1 MHGYWPFDILL
12 PEPTPPDEPAD
23 ILPRQRR
30 LFFLFCSA
38 KDPDPVSVAECV
50 EAYCDTRRPPE
61 AIYLIAPETERAA
74 VERVLDSP
82 EFQGRAKG
90 ATRYSD
96 SPATDCLLFDAD
108 GNVVNRANEV
118 PGLDMMA
125 VKRQG
130 LTYLLRDETHPVY
143 LTAPPSHHF
152 VVPSESHAQTFF
164 RVGSAMADGAAIDFI
179 AFCCLPFFADREV
192 KHVYCDTGA
201 ISPVVY
207 AVNALRNRIGTKP
220 SFACPSSFKSYK
232 GVKDFEFRD
241 IQHALVLISLSTTG
255 GLAPFIRANQPGVSD
270 RDIVTLFILHKPA
283 STQFV
288 CDLRKDPNNPD
299 GFDPVETYTEED
311 CPLCAQGSTRILIST
326 EQFLPGH
333 GHNEQVMIRAQH
345 SPDWLRP
352 CLSQFVGT
360 GLIHAHYRLQD
371 NSQAVSHAT
380 AEVFFDLE
388 RLFAD
393 ENLLGIRRYSDLFWR
408 RVDQAVPAVLD
419 RIICLDSPASVKM
432 AERVAA
438 RAGETLG
445 RTVPVL
451 RYSQAMERMKDL
463 EQEQSRA
470 TLVVAAAAASGRSLL
485 SVAQLLRHIQKTGG
499 INYLIGLARF
509 SSREHLR
516 EVEANLTRGER
527 PQDHGFLVV
536 ERVFLPLGGSRSETT
551 WDFERR
557 LLDELIAE
565 CEPGATR
572 EALEQ
577 RRNLIRE
584 ASGEGVRGLSDDLF
598 WANAGRPRL
607 ELRPGFA
614 FFPPLKE
621 HTKPSQAD
629 VYFTM
634 AAILH
639 ARRSAR
645 GEDDSLF
652 QQEHLRK
659 VLSPRC
665 FDRFNDGVIQASLLR
680 AAKLPELDYSIDEN
694 ISKEMWQV
702 LDFIFQARAVNAG
715 EAYREFLVAL
725 ALKRLRL
732 RIADMEQ
739 LKKNHGSKAQDPI
752 DQLLWKKIE
761 SNMEKRMQQE
771 QKSSLAD
778 VGGPSAASSSTRLQA
793 P

>member
-1 MHGYWPFDILL
+1 MYGFWPFDILL
-12 PEPTPPDEPAD
+12 PEPQPSDESVDLPPK
-23 ILPRQRR
+23 QRR

-50 EAYCDTRRPPE
+50 EAYCDNRRPPD
-61 AIYLIAPETERAA
+61 AIYLIAPESERTAI
-74 VERVLDSP
+74 EGVLDSD

-90 ATRYSD
+90 ATRYSEP
-96 SPATDCLLFDAD
+96 PATDCLLFDAD
-108 GNVVNRANEV
+108 GRVVNRAKEAPN
-118 PGLDMMA
+118 LDVEA
-125 VKRQG
+125 VKQLG
-130 LTYLLRDETHPVY
+130 LTYLIKDETHGVY

-152 VVPSESHAQTFF
+152 VIPSESHAQTFF
-164 RVGSAMADGAAIDFI
+164 RIGSAMADGAAIDFI

-207 AVNALRNRIGTKP
+207 AINALRNRIGRKP
-220 SFACPSSFKSYK
+220 SFACPSTFKSYK
-232 GVKDFEFRD
+232 GAKDFQFRNME
-241 IQHALVLISLSTTG
+241 HSLVLISLSSTG
-255 GLAPFIRANQPGVSD
+255 GLAPFIRARHPNISD
-270 RDIVTLFILHKPA
+270 KNILTLFMLHKPTE

-288 CDLRKDPNNPD
+288 CDLRKDPNKNPS

-311 CPLCAQGSTRILIST
+311 CRLCAQGSTRILIST

-333 GHNEQVMIRAQH
+333 GHTEQVMIRAQH
-345 SPDWLRP
+345 GPEWLRP
-352 CLSQFVGT
+352 FLGQFVGT
-360 GLIHAHYRLQD
+360 GVIRAHYRLQD
-371 NSQAVSHAT
+371 NAQAVSHAT

-393 ENLLGIRRYSDLFWR
+393 ENLLGIGRYRDLFWR
-408 RVDQAVPAVLD
+408 RVDQAIPAVLD

-438 RAGETLG
+438 RAKETLD
-445 RTVPVL
+445 RDVPVL
-451 RYSQAMERMKDL
+451 RYSKAVEKIRDL
-463 EQEQSRA
+463 EQAQSRA

-499 INYLIGLARF
+499 ISYLIGLARF

-527 PQDHGFLVV
+527 PQDHSFFVV
-536 ERVFLPLGGSRSETT
+536 ERVFLPLGGSKSETT
-551 WDFERR
+551 WDLERT
-557 LLDELIAE
+557 LLDELIGN
-565 CEPGATR
+565 CDPGTTR
-572 EALEQ
+572 EALV
-577 RRNLIRE
+577 RRKDLIRQ
-584 ASGEGVRGLSDDLF
+584 ASGENVRGLSGDLF
-598 WANAGRPRL
+598 WANADKPPL
-607 ELRPGFA
+607 QLRPGFV
-614 FFPPLKE
+614 FFPALKE
-621 HTKPSQAD
+621 DTRPSQAD
-629 VYFTM
+629 VYLTM
-634 AAILH
+634 AAVLH
-639 ARRSAR
+639 ARRSAW

-665 FDRFNDGVIQASLLR
+665 FDRFNDGIIQASLLR
-680 AAKLPELDYSIDEN
+680 AAMLPELDYSIDEN

-702 LDFIFQARAVNAG
+702 LDFIFRARAVDAG

-725 ALKRLRL
+725 ALERLRL

-739 LKKNHGSKAQDPI
+739 LKKNHGEKAQDPI

-761 SNMEKRMQQE
+761 SNLEKRKGQE
-771 QKSSLAD
+771 LKSFSAD
-778 VGGPSAASSSTRLQA
+778 PDGTSAAPS
-793 P
+793 

>member
-1 MHGYWPFDILL
+1 MHGFWPFDILL

-23 ILPRQRR
+23 LPPKQRR

-38 KDPDPVSVAECV
+38 KDPDPVAVAERV
-50 EAYCDTRRPPE
+50 QAYCDVRRPPD
-61 AIYLIAPETERAA
+61 AIYLIAPESERAA
-74 VERVLDSP
+74 AERVLDSD

-96 SPATDCLLFDAD
+96 PPATDCLLFDANGD
-108 GNVVNRANEV
+108 VVNRAGKR
-118 PGLDMMA
+118 PTDLDIEA
-125 VKRQG
+125 VKRLG
-130 LTYLLRDETHPVY
+130 LTYLINDKTHPVY

-152 VVPSESHAQTFF
+152 VVPSESHAQSFF

-179 AFCCLPFFADREV
+179 AFCCLRFFAGREV

-207 AVNALRNRIGTKP
+207 AVIALRNRIGTKP

-232 GVKDFEFRD
+232 GAKDFEFRD
-241 IQHALVLISLSTTG
+241 MEHSLVLISLSTTG
-255 GLAPFIRANQPGVSD
+255 GLAPFIRSHHPDISD
-270 RDIVTLFILHKPA
+270 RDILTLFILHKPTA
-283 STQFV
+283 STRFV
-288 CDLRKDPNNPD
+288 CDLRKDPIKNPD
-299 GFDPVETYTEED
+299 GFDPVETYPEED

-352 CLSQFVGT
+352 FLGQFVGT
-360 GLIHAHYRLQD
+360 GLIRAHYRLQD
-371 NSQAVSHAT
+371 NAQAVSHAT

-393 ENLLGIRRYSDLFWR
+393 ENLLGIGRYRDLFWR
-408 RVDQAVPAVLD
+408 RVDQAIPAVLD

-438 RAGETLG
+438 RAKQTLG
-445 RTVPVL
+445 REVPVF
-451 RYSQAMERMKDL
+451 RYSQAVERLRDL
-463 EQEQSRA
+463 EQEESRS

-499 INYLIGLARF
+499 INHLIGLARF

-527 PQDHGFLVV
+527 PQDHGFFVV

-557 LLDELIAE
+557 LLDGLIAE

-572 EALEQ
+572 DALEH

-584 ASGEGVRGLSDDLF
+584 ASGDAVRGLSDDLF
-598 WANAGRPRL
+598 WSNAGKPRL

-614 FFPPLKE
+614 FFPALKE
-621 HTKPSQAD
+621 GTMPSQAD
-629 VYFTM
+629 VYFTV
-634 AAILH
+634 AAVLH

-645 GEDDSLF
+645 GENDSLF

-680 AAKLPELDYSIDEN
+680 AALLPELDYSIDEN

-702 LDFIFQARAVNAG
+702 LDFIFRAKAVDAG

-725 ALKRLRL
+725 ALERLRL

-739 LKKNHGSKAQDPI
+739 LRKNHGEKAQDVI

-761 SNMEKRMQQE
+761 SILEKRKLQE
-771 QKSSLAD
+771 QKSSSAD
-778 VGGPSAASSSTRLQA
+778 PAGTSATPS
-793 P
+793 